1 MHTARLLHKIFSC
14 SLLFFLLPL
23 HAFMFPSGEIQYRFL
38 VDGVWR
44 CDESKPFMRDEY
56 GLISN
61 EVLVE
66 NNAQPVVQPEPSP
79 IRGINMD
86 EGTILTT
93 VCLRSLILYFLVCIF
108 LNYRS
113 VIYCGLECPNRCLQS
128 LRLKTQACK

>member
-1 MHTARLLHKIFSC
+1 
-14 SLLFFLLPL
+14 
-23 HAFMFPSGEIQYRFL
+23 
-38 VDGVWR
+38 
-44 CDESKPFMRDEY
+44 MRDEY

-66 NNAQPVVQPEPSP
+66 NNAQQVVQPEPSP

-93 VCLRSLILYFLVCIF
+93 VCLKSLILYFLFCIF

-113 VIYCGLECPNRCLQS
+113 VIYCGLNVQTDASRAFISKPRHANS
-128 LRLKTQACK
+128 SFPP